1 MGRFVDAIRCIILEK
16 YMASYMRERSV
27 DALLILRNENKWAMT
42 GNFLFFY
49 LTFFLILF
57 LIDSFLQCGYYVVC
71 SFLVAD
77 VEVKGDGVFIRL
89 RKEGVV
95 CEDKDSSTRVSSS
108 DVHESVVERVPEC
121 SGSVVAVSLEA
132 IPEDLTFESGEAFS
146 LEGVDN
152 IPMEE
157 LFCGSHGE
165 GLAAGSSDI
174 TSISLETVLDLN
186 LAS

>member
-1 MGRFVDAIRCIILEK
+1 M
-16 YMASYMRERSV
+16 
-27 DALLILRNENKWAMT
+27 
-42 GNFLFFY
+42 
-49 LTFFLILF
+49 ILF

-89 RKEGVV
+89 RKEEVV
-95 CEDKDSSTRVSSS
+95 REDKDSSKQVSFG
-108 DVHESVVERVPEC
+108 DVPDSVVDDVPEC
-121 SGSVVAVSLEA
+121 SGSEVAVSLEA

-157 LFCGSHGE
+157 L
-165 GLAAGSSDI
+165 LAAAMVMGRR
-174 TSISLETVLDLN
+174 LVLAIL
-186 LAS
+186 LAYHLILC